1 MRDQFSR
8 RSFIRQTVSVGA
20 VGIGAAALLSAC
32 GKKEGGGGKKKAEA
46 AAGCTDVSGL
56 TAPEK
61 AMRTTTSKYMDVGPD
76 PAKVCDGCQ
85 LYIAAKAGAAC
96 GGCSVV
102 KGPIAPKGTCNLWA
116 KKA

>member
-32 GKKEGGGGKKKAEA
+32 GKKEGGGAKKKEA
-46 AAGCTDVSGL
+46 AAGCMDVTGL
-56 TAPEK
+56 TDAEK
-61 AMRTTTSKYMDVGPD
+61 AMRTTTSKYVDVSTD
-76 PAKVCDGCQ
+76 ATKTCDGCQ